1 MYKIAV
7 MGCKDIGKIAFD
19 KEMKDLAK
27 AMGKKDCLLKNPS
40 ISEKPSHHLPN
51 EMLEMVLRWS

>member
-1 MYKIAV
+1 MID
-7 MGCKDIGKIAFD
+7 CKDIGKIVFD

>member
-1 MYKIAV
+1 MID
-7 MGCKDIGKIAFD
+7 CKDIGKIVFD

-27 AMGKKDCLLKNPS
+27 AMGKKDCLLKKHS

-51 EMLEMVLRWS
+51 EILEMVLRWS